1 MNGHMNSPIDEII
14 AERKQAREL
23 GDANVDVCF
32 LSTITAAGHPTV
44 RAISLRDIDE
54 RGFELLLN
62 SETPKWDQLHEG
74 KGFEMLMF
82 WHSVVRQY
90 RIRGSMEPLERE
102 KTLVYWERKSLGSR
116 LLELYYPTFER
127 QTTAVPSRQ
136 HLLQNMEALKQK
148 HPSADSVPLPDE
160 LRGVRVV
167 PEHIEAWHGGSERLH
182 DRRLYTRS
190 GEGWSVQ
197 VLVP

>member
-1 MNGHMNSPIDEII
+1 MNGPMNSPIDEII
-14 AERKQAREL
+14 TERKRAREQ
-23 GDANVDVCF
+23 DDPNVDVCF

-62 SETPKWDQLHEG
+62 SETPKWDQLQEG
-74 KGFEMLMF
+74 KGFELLMF

-90 RIRGSMEPLERE
+90 RIRGSIEPLEEE

-127 QTTAVPSRQ
+127 QTASVSSRQ
-136 HLLQNMEALKQK
+136 HLLENMEALKEK
-148 HPSADSVPLPDE
+148 YPTAGDVPLPDV
-160 LRGVRVV
+160 LRGMRIV
-167 PEHIEAWHGGSERLH
+167 PDRIEAWHGGRERLH
-182 DRRLYTRS
+182 ERSLYTRT